1 MKYGYKKVK
10 QKFLWFRWAF
20 VFIFPLL
27 VLFTIFGEGGIIHNY
42 VLSLKLGKLNEALTE
57 LDSQNLRLQ
66 REIRNSITNKDYAQI
81 TRTRHALVAPQG
93 SVIYRFASDQNPS
106 MSIGES
112 LNNIDEEN
120 SKNVIFASFL
130 GDLWVD

>member
-1 MKYGYKKVK
+1 M
-10 QKFLWFRWAF
+10 QKSLSVSKLFC
-20 VFIFPLL
+20 IS
-27 VLFTIFGEGGIIHNY
+27 FTIFGEGGIIHNY

-81 TRTRHALVAPQG
+81 TRTRHALVAPHG

-106 MSIGES
+106 MSIGET
-112 LNNIDEEN
+112 LHNIDEEN

-130 GDLWVD
+130 GDLWMD